1 MAKRMDSP
9 YEPGRRSSSW
19 LKIKAL
25 KTVDCVIVGFTSEKR
40 AISALAIG
48 LYFDHELTYIG
59 RVGTGFTEKFL
70 NELRTIL
77 DNIVIEEPP
86 VRNVP
91 KHPIIWVR
99 PELVAEI
106 EYLLMT
112 KDGHLRAP
120 SFLRMRTDKDPR
132 DCTSETLAPIK
143 PQSDRS

>member
-1 MAKRMDSP
+1 M
-9 YEPGRRSSSW
+9 RSRSW
-19 LKIKAL
+19 IKIKGL
-25 KTVDCVIVGFTSEKR
+25 KSVDCVIVGFTSERR
-40 AISALAIG
+40 AISALALG
-48 LYFDHELTYIG
+48 LYFDHELTYTG

-70 NELRTIL
+70 SELRNIL
-77 DNIVIEEPP
+77 DNILIEGPP

-106 EYLLMT
+106 EYLLTT

-132 DCTSETLAPIK
+132 DCTSETLAPIR
-143 PQSDRS
+143 PQPVQS